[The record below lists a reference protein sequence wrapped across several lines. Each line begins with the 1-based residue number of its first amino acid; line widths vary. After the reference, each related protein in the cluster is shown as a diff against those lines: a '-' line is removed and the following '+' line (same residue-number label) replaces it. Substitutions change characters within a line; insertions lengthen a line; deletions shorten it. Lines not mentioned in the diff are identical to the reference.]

1 MHAEAERTD
10 PGLLPEMVAEV
21 IQRNDARRRTRM
33 AAWREHVRTAQ
44 AWQAGHER
52 MAAAGATRS
61 AGIDVESGFE
71 L

>member
-1 MHAEAERTD
+1 
-10 PGLLPEMVAEV
+10 
-21 IQRNDARRRTRM
+21 M

-52 MAAAGATRS
+52 MAAAAQTHAADIDIDLD
-61 AGIDVESGFE
+61 AGLE